1 MASNR
6 VHVFDERPATN
17 NSNEQATTMH
27 IDTTGHG
34 PPLVLIHGWAMHAGI
49 FAPLT
54 ERLREHFEVF
64 LVDLPGHG
72 RSPERDV
79 VFDPVDC
86 ARRIAAQTPPATWVG
101 WSLGGLVAL
110 HAALA
115 QPAQVTALVEI
126 AANPRFVLA
135 DDWPH
140 GVATQVFAQF
150 ADGLRDDWQRTIE
163 RFLALEAHG
172 SDSMQAELRGLK
184 AQVFARGEPSL
195 SVLQDGLHTLDRSD
209 LRGEVAR
216 LAMPSLWIA
225 GRRDRLVPPAAMRWA
240 SAQAPQG
247 RFLELSAGHA
257 PFLTHADPVAE
268 AIRELS
274 GA

>member
-1 MASNR
+1 
-6 VHVFDERPATN
+6 
-17 NSNEQATTMH
+17 MH
-27 IDTTGHG
+27 IETTGHG

-64 LVDLPGHG
+64 LVDLPGPG

-79 VFDPVDC
+79 VFDPLDC
-86 ARRIAAQTPPATWVG
+86 ATRIAAQVPAATWVG

-110 HAALA
+110 QAALS
-115 QPAQVTALVEI
+115 QPSKVTTLVEI

-140 GVATQVFAQF
+140 GVAAQVFGQF

-172 SDSMQAELRGLK
+172 SESMQSELRALK

-195 SVLQDGLHTLDRSD
+195 SVLQDGLRTLDRTD
-209 LRGEVAR
+209 LRAEVAR

-225 GRRDRLVPPAAMRWA
+225 GRRDRLVPPAAIQWA
-240 SAQAPQG
+240 ADQSPRG
-247 RFLELSAGHA
+247 EFLELSAGHA
-257 PFLTHADPVAE
+257 PFLTHAEIVAK
-268 AIRELS
+268 AIDAFVARH
-274 GA
+274 AATN

>member
-1 MASNR
+1 
-6 VHVFDERPATN
+6 
-17 NSNEQATTMH
+17 MH
-27 IDTTGHG
+27 IETTGHG

-54 ERLREHFEVF
+54 ERLREKFEVF

-72 RSPERDV
+72 RSLERDV
-79 VFDPVDC
+79 VFDPLDC
-86 ARRIAAQTPPATWVG
+86 ATRIAAQVPAATWVG

-110 HAALA
+110 HAALS
-115 QPAQVTALVEI
+115 QPAKVTTLVEI

-140 GVATQVFAQF
+140 GVAAQVFGQF

-172 SDSMQAELRGLK
+172 SESMQSELRALK
-184 AQVFARGEPSL
+184 AQVFARGQPSL
-195 SVLQDGLHTLDRSD
+195 SVLQDGLRTLDRSD
-209 LRGEVAR
+209 LRAEVAR

-225 GRRDRLVPPAAMRWA
+225 GRRDRLVPPAAMQWA
-240 SAQAPQG
+240 AGQAPG
-247 RFLELSAGHA
+247 GEFLELSAGHA
-257 PFLTHADPVAE
+257 PFLTHAESVAN
-268 AIRELS
+268 AIETFVARHA
-274 GA
+274 GAD